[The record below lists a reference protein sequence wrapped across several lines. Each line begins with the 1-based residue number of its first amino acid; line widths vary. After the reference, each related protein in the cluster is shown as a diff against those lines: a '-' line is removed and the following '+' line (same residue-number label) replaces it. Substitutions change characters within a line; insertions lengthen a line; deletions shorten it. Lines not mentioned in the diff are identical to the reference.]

1 MARCAGA
8 ALLAAIEIY
17 NKPVVEHR
25 EQTFAMLAINAWEV
39 LLKARI
45 VQQANGKVQS
55 IYRRRRGSRTYERD
69 PETGEP
75 FSIGLREAM
84 RIVPLPDQV
93 RSNLS
98 GLLLVR
104 NKAVHLG
111 LLGSQASQKVLE
123 FGTASVKN
131 FVVIGMQWFGES
143 VATPHLLP
151 VGFLGDASAV
161 KTRTSSGQ
169 REFLK
174 QLHDISASSPNF
186 GDSAF
191 SVTMNIDIR
200 VNPIRSGGGSIGLTN
215 DQSAPRVQFSDD
227 EALELFPASYA
238 DVAAACRDRYPGFR
252 QNQKF
257 NATMKCV
264 NEDANC
270 AHERR
275 LDPKNPKSA
284 KKRYYNLESTM
295 TKLDAEYDHPHQIQR
310 V

>member
-45 VQQANGKVQS
+45 VQQANGKIQS

-93 RSNLS
+93 RLNLS

-143 VATPHLLP
+143 VATVVKMVDFSYKPSSAIP
-151 VGFLGDASAV
+151 ADAV
-161 KTRTSSGQ
+161 
-169 REFLK
+169 
-174 QLHDISASSPNF
+174 
-186 GDSAF
+186 
-191 SVTMNIDIR
+191 
-200 VNPIRSGGGSIGLTN
+200 
-215 DQSAPRVQFSDD
+215 
-227 EALELFPASYA
+227 
-238 DVAAACRDRYPGFR
+238 
-252 QNQKF
+252 
-257 NATMKCV
+257 
-264 NEDANC
+264 
-270 AHERR
+270 
-275 LDPKNPKSA
+275 
-284 KKRYYNLESTM
+284 
-295 TKLDAEYDHPHQIQR
+295 
-310 V
+310 